1 LGNWPSYRDGGEPAS
16 KELKAIPM
24 KNNQLLEYIFGQGNL
39 FSPAFSHWIESSERF
54 KSFAQRYKDKIR
66 KKVTEAQKGQGNK
79 EEALKDV
86 LYELQTAYLML
97 RCDQFTGVDYEKY
110 GTGKQRSPDF
120 TVTFETGVIFN
131 VEVKRIREG
140 LPEVRLATWKRQMRS
155 HVSTIPSSLALSVH
169 VLRDRFD
176 NPVDWL
182 NRLEKETLN
191 TIEYIKATNAIHEE
205 KEDIPVG
212 EAGLPHPVPGFEGEV
227 EIVFRKPPQKSTR
240 TLDWY
245 GGEFPVF
252 NTQREYRKFGDA
264 IVYSLGQMVPDMIN
278 VLVIS
283 TDSNTHGYF
292 DFGEA
297 LKSLAEMIASGED
310 GFFTQKGFSSIDD
323 FLGQAG
329 KLSGVLF
336 RSAWVPLHG
345 NGVDEFDTLWH
356 NTEADRSSLL
366 PPEIGRALEAMS

>member
-1 LGNWPSYRDGGEPAS
+1 MGND
-16 KELKAIPM
+16 
-24 KNNQLLEYIFGQGNL
+24 QLLEYVFGQGNL
-39 FSPAFSHWIESSERF
+39 FSPAFSRWIGSSERF
-54 KSFAQRYKDKIR
+54 KSFVEEYKEKVR
-66 KKVTEAQKGQGNK
+66 KKVTKAQEGKGDR

-86 LYELQTAYLML
+86 LYELQVAYLML
-97 RCDQFTGVDYEKY
+97 RCDQFTKVEYEKY
-110 GTGKQRSPDF
+110 GTEKHRSPDF
-120 TVTFETGVIFN
+120 TVTFETGLVFN

-169 VLRDRFD
+169 ILRDRFD
-176 NPVDWL
+176 DSVDWL
-182 NRLEKETLN
+182 NRLEEETPN
-191 TIEYIKATNAIHEE
+191 IIEYIKAANAIHAE
-205 KEDIPVG
+205 KGDIPVG
-212 EAGLPHPVPGFEGEV
+212 EAGLPHPVPGLKGEV
-227 EIVFRKPPQKSTR
+227 EVVFRRPPQKPTR

-252 NTQREYRKFGDA
+252 NTQREYRKFGDT

-283 TDSNTHGYF
+283 TSSNTHGYF

-297 LKSLAEMIASGED
+297 LKSLTEMIASGED
-310 GFFTQKGFSSIDD
+310 SFFTQKGFLDVDD
-323 FLGQAG
+323 FLGQVG

-336 RSAWVPLHG
+336 RSAWVPLQG
-345 NGVDEFDTLWH
+345 NGVDEFDALWH
-356 NTEADRSSLL
+356 NTEADESSLL